1 MIKKNLPKVSI
12 VIPAKNEEATISMVY
27 KRVDAVM
34 DKIKTSYEIIF
45 VDDGSTDNT
54 YQEMK
59 KLNKKYPKKIA
70 VVKHR
75 GNWGK
80 SIALQS
86 GFNLVR
92 GVITITMDA
101 DLQDTPEE
109 IPNFIKK
116 IEEGYDLVSG
126 WKKIRHDPIS
136 KTLPSKLG
144 NKLASFLTGVKLH
157 DFNCGFKAYKS
168 QVVKNLNLYGEL
180 YKFIPI
186 IASKQNYKIA
196 EIAHKA
202 EVEELGIKGGWQDQY
217 AAVTGGFNFMEFNKD
232 KTIIYPLRLKEDVIN
247 ELNHHIL
254 LCYVG
259 KSHFSAEQQNSL
271 KNNIDKNEGEVI
283 NGLNELKEI
292 ALGIKDALLKNELNK
307 IGYLL
312 AKSWDNKKKLSKN
325 ISNSNI
331 DRLYEIG
338 LKNGA
343 LGGKLLGSGKGGYIL
358 FFYSPKK
365 RNQLRRELENNGGDI
380 MDFNFE
386 SSGIKIWK
394 TQNKF

>member
-196 EIAHKA
+196 EIVVKHKKREFGKSKFGWERNAKGFLDLMTIFFITGYIRRPGHFFGTLGLVFFSAGFSIGLFITYLWATTGGINNHHPLLFFGVLLMTIGVQLLTTGLLA
-202 EVEELGIKGGWQDQY
+202 EMFVSYESPKDNSKNKIEELL
-217 AAVTGGFNFMEFNKD
+217 
-232 KTIIYPLRLKEDVIN
+232 TI
-247 ELNHHIL
+247 
-254 LCYVG
+254 
-259 KSHFSAEQQNSL
+259 
-271 KNNIDKNEGEVI
+271 
-283 NGLNELKEI
+283 
-292 ALGIKDALLKNELNK
+292 
-307 IGYLL
+307 
-312 AKSWDNKKKLSKN
+312 
-325 ISNSNI
+325 
-331 DRLYEIG
+331 
-338 LKNGA
+338 
-343 LGGKLLGSGKGGYIL
+343 
-358 FFYSPKK
+358 
-365 RNQLRRELENNGGDI
+365 
-380 MDFNFE
+380 
-386 SSGIKIWK
+386 
-394 TQNKF
+394 